1 MSQALAGLIG
11 VIVGA
16 CIQASGT
23 VVIVLRAARNEAR
36 IDARLVLDELWSTI
50 WRLDQTAKS
59 GSAVHMRM
67 LSVDVWNQRKEPGRG
82 GPGSGVA

>member
-23 VVIVLRAARNEAR
+23 VVNVLRAARNEAR

-67 LSVDVWNQRKEPGRG
+67 LSVDVWNQRKEPGRC